1 MRDGGSSPP
10 GLSWWHQWDWRGVL
24 WSGFIGSRHG
34 QVGWNQRTV
43 SGDPSPEI
51 ASVTQGPF
59 AGEVKAD
66 FIKEVRDLGQE
77 IRYFIIYR

>member
-1 MRDGGSSPP
+1 M
-10 GLSWWHQWDWRGVL
+10 
-24 WSGFIGSRHG
+24 
-34 QVGWNQRTV
+34 

-51 ASVTQGPF
+51 ANVTQGPF

-66 FIKEVRDLGQE
+66 FIKEVGGFVQE

>member
-1 MRDGGSSPP
+1 M
-10 GLSWWHQWDWRGVL
+10 
-24 WSGFIGSRHG
+24 
-34 QVGWNQRTV
+34 

-66 FIKEVRDLGQE
+66 FIKEVRGLGQE